1 MLHTLSIFILPAL
14 MILAAVSDC
23 ASLRIPNWL
32 TGLTALAF
40 FPMAWASAMPLT
52 EIGWHLLAGAMLFLA
67 GYALFAL
74 RLFGGGDAKLMAA
87 AGLWFGTAQSVNFL
101 VMTALAGGAL
111 ALIVAAWSF
120 LSLSWDISGG
130 AISLPLRQRLKGWA
144 PKVPYGI
151 ALAVGAI
158 LAFPGTWWMNV
169 A

>member
-14 MILAAVSDC
+14 MIFAAVSDC

-32 TGLTALAF
+32 TGLTAAAF
-40 FPMAWASAMPLT
+40 FPMAWATGMPLA
-52 EIGWHLLAGAMLFLA
+52 ELGWHLMAGLVLFFA

-87 AGLWFGTAQSVNFL
+87 AGLWFGTSDSLNFL
-101 VMTALAGGAL
+101 IMTAIAGGIL
-111 ALIVAAWSF
+111 ALIVAAWTAF
-120 LSLSWDISGG
+120 SLSWDMSG
-130 AISLPLRQRLKGWA
+130 SEKTLPLRQRLRQWT

>member
-1 MLHTLSIFILPAL
+1 MLHTLSIFVLPAL
-14 MILAAVSDC
+14 MIFAAVSDC

-32 TGLTALAF
+32 TGLTAVAF
-40 FPMAWASAMPLT
+40 FPMAWATGMPLA
-52 EIGWHLLAGAMLFLA
+52 EMAWHLLAGSILFFA

-87 AGLWFGTAQSVNFL
+87 AGLWFGTSGSLNFL
-101 VMTALAGGAL
+101 IMTAIAGGIL
-111 ALIVAAWSF
+111 ALIVAAWSAF
-120 LSLSWDISGG
+120 SLSWEISG
-130 AISLPLRQRLKGWA
+130 SERTLPLRQRLSQWA

>member
-1 MLHTLSIFILPAL
+1 MLHTLSIFVLPAL

-32 TGLTALAF
+32 TGFTALAF
-40 FPMAWASAMPLT
+40 FPMAWATGMPIAEL
-52 EIGWHLLAGAMLFLA
+52 GWHVLAGIILFFA

-74 RLFGGGDAKLMAA
+74 GLFGGGDAKLMAA
-87 AGLWFGTAQSVNFL
+87 AGLWFGTAQSLNFL
-101 VMTALAGGAL
+101 TMTAIAGGIL
-111 ALIVAAWSF
+111 ALVIAVWAAAF
-120 LSLSWDISGG
+120 LSWDMSG
-130 AISLPLRQRLKGWA
+130 SERTLPLRQRLRQWA

>member
-40 FPMAWASAMPLT
+40 FPMAWASAMPLA
-52 EIGWHLLAGAMLFLA
+52 EFGWHLLAGAMLFFA

-87 AGLWFGTAQSVNFL
+87 AGLWFGTSQSVNFL

-120 LSLSWDISGG
+120 LSLGWDINGG
-130 AISLPLRQRLKGWA
+130 ARSLPMRQRLKQWA

>member
-1 MLHTLSIFILPAL
+1 
-14 MILAAVSDC
+14 
-23 ASLRIPNWL
+23 
-32 TGLTALAF
+32 
-40 FPMAWASAMPLT
+40 MPLA
-52 EIGWHLLAGAMLFLA
+52 EMAWHLLAGSILFFA

-87 AGLWFGTAQSVNFL
+87 AGLWFGTSGSLNFL
-101 VMTALAGGAL
+101 IMTAIAGGIL
-111 ALIVAAWSF
+111 ALIVAAWSAF
-120 LSLSWDISGG
+120 SLSWEISG
-130 AISLPLRQRLKGWA
+130 SERTLPLRQRLSQWA

>member
-1 MLHTLSIFILPAL
+1 MLHTLSIFVLPAL

-32 TGLTALAF
+32 TGLTAIAF
-40 FPMAWASAMPLT
+40 FPMAWATGMPVI
-52 EIGWHLLAGAMLFLA
+52 EMGWHVLAGFILFFA

-87 AGLWFGTAQSVNFL
+87 AGLWFGTSDSLNFL
-101 VMTALAGGAL
+101 IMTAIAGGIL
-111 ALIVAAWSF
+111 ALVVAAWSA
-120 LSLSWDISGG
+120 LSLSWDMSGG
-130 AISLPLRQRLKGWA
+130 ERTLPLRQRLRQWA

-151 ALAVGAI
+151 ALSVGAI
-158 LAFPGTWWMNV
+158 LAFPDTWWMNV

>member
-1 MLHTLSIFILPAL
+1 MLHTLSIFVLPAL

-40 FPMAWASAMPLT
+40 FPMAWATGMPLA
-52 EIGWHLLAGAMLFLA
+52 ELGWHVLAGIVLFFA

-74 RLFGGGDAKLMAA
+74 GLFGGGDAKLMAA
-87 AGLWFGTAQSVNFL
+87 AGLWFGTAQSLNFL
-101 VMTALAGGAL
+101 TMTAIAGGVL
-111 ALIVAAWSF
+111 ALVVAVWAAT
-120 LSLSWDISGG
+120 SLSWDISG
-130 AISLPLRQRLKGWA
+130 SERTLPLRQRLKQWA
-144 PKVPYGI
+144 PKVPYGV

-158 LAFPGTWWMNV
+158 LAFPDTWWMNV

>member
-1 MLHTLSIFILPAL
+1 MLHSLSLFILPAL

-40 FPMAWASAMPLT
+40 FPMALVTGMPLT
-52 EIGWHLLAGAMLFLA
+52 ALGWHIAAGTMLFFA
-67 GYALFAL
+67 GYALFAAG
-74 RLFGGGDAKLMAA
+74 LFGGGDAKLMAA
-87 AGLWFGTAQSVNFL
+87 AGLWFGTSQAIEFL
-101 VMTALAGGAL
+101 VMTAIAGGIL
-111 ALIVAAWSF
+111 ALVVALWSAA
-120 LSLSWDISGG
+120 SVVWDATGSDRTTGI
-130 AISLPLRQRLKGWA
+130 RQRLKQWA

>member
-1 MLHTLSIFILPAL
+1 MLHTLSIFVLPAF
-14 MILAAVSDC
+14 MILAAITDC

-40 FPMAWASAMPLT
+40 FPMAFATGMPLA
-52 EIGWHLLAGAMLFLA
+52 EIGWHLAAGLALFFA

-87 AGLWFGTAQSVNFL
+87 AGLWFGTSESLNFL
-101 VMTALAGGAL
+101 IMTALAGGAL
-111 ALIVAAWSF
+111 ALIIACWAFASM
-120 LSLSWDISGG
+120 SWDMTGSDK
-130 AISLPLRQRLKGWA
+130 SLPLRQRIRQWT
-144 PKVPYGI
+144 PKLPYGI

-158 LAFPGTWWMNV
+158 LVFPNTWWMNV

>member
-23 ASLRIPNWL
+23 ASFRIPNWL

-40 FPMAWASAMPLT
+40 FPMAWATGMPLA
-52 EIGWHLLAGAMLFLA
+52 ELGWHVLAGFVLFFA

-74 RLFGGGDAKLMAA
+74 GLFGGGDAKLMAA
-87 AGLWFGTAQSVNFL
+87 AGLWFGTAGSLNFL
-101 VMTALAGGAL
+101 AMTAIAGGIL
-111 ALIVAAWSF
+111 AFVVAVWSAIF
-120 LSLSWDISGG
+120 LHWDINGSERT
-130 AISLPLRQRLKGWA
+130 LPLRQRLKQWA
-144 PKVPYGI
+144 PKLPYGI

-158 LAFPGTWWMNV
+158 LAFPDTWWMNV

>member
-14 MILAAVSDC
+14 MIFAAVSDC

-32 TGLTALAF
+32 TGLTAVAF
-40 FPMAWASAMPLT
+40 FPMAWATGMPLM
-52 EIGWHLLAGAMLFLA
+52 EVAWHLLAGFILFFA

-87 AGLWFGTAQSVNFL
+87 AGLWFGTSDSLNFL
-101 VMTALAGGAL
+101 IMTAIAGGIL
-111 ALIVAAWSF
+111 ALIVAAWSAF
-120 LSLSWDISGG
+120 SLNWEISG
-130 AISLPLRQRLKGWA
+130 SNRTLPLRQRLGQWA